1 MAVVSSETATNR
13 QDVWRDLLRDHFVTL
28 DVVDAQ
34 RDAFDGAVRSE
45 NLAHLQISDVRS
57 INQDIIRSTEL
68 LRRDRERYL
77 QVGLILTGGARVEQ
91 DGRSAVLGRGDFVV
105 YETERPF
112 EWRLRSGTQ
121 WDLAVFTWPRDT
133 IQLSESESAA
143 LTCHTLSGATG
154 ITGVLSRM
162 LTDLLTAKPT
172 LSGAAAA
179 RIADEVGELVTTVAE
194 EACGRAAETDR
205 HAGLLRQVDA
215 YIDEHLG
222 DPDLSPTLVAQAHFL
237 STRQLQRMFA
247 SRGQTVTQVIR
258 RRRLERCRRDLL
270 TCRGGEPTL
279 TAVCFRWGFTDL
291 AVFSRAFREA
301 YGMSP
306 TAYRSQAR

>member
-1 MAVVSSETATNR
+1 V
-13 QDVWRDLLRDHFVTL
+13 
-28 DVVDAQ
+28 
-34 RDAFDGAVRSE
+34 
-45 NLAHLQISDVRS
+45 SDVRS
-57 INQDIIRSTEL
+57 ISQDVIRSAAL

-77 QVGLILTGGARVEQ
+77 QVGLILNGAARVEQ
-91 DGRSAVLGRGDFVV
+91 DGREAVLGPGDFVV

-112 EWRLRSGTQ
+112 AWRLRSGTR

-133 IQLSESESAA
+133 IRLSESESAA
-143 LTCHTLSGATG
+143 LTCHTLPGDTG

-172 LSGAAAA
+172 LSGAGAV
-179 RIADEVGELVTTVAE
+179 RIADEIGELVATVAA
-194 EACGRAAETDR
+194 EACERGAGTDR
-205 HAGLLRQVDA
+205 HAALLRQIDT

-222 DPDLSPTLVAQAHFL
+222 DPDLSPTIIAHAHFL

-247 SRGQTVTQVIR
+247 SRGQTVSQVVR
-258 RRRLERCRRDLL
+258 RRRLESCRRDLL
-270 TCRGGEPTL
+270 TCRGGEATL

-291 AVFSRAFREA
+291 AVFSRAFRDA

-306 TAYRSQAR
+306 TEYRAQARA